1 MLGLATVAVRPAA
14 AQDDEGSQ
22 SQLGGYT
29 AGAAGWAFSFQP
41 VIPALLPT
49 GDAPVETTFSLSSAT
64 VKSGGNSLG
73 RGSIFWPGSAAANL
87 GPLLGTGAGQPFV
100 GGLVPP
106 YPGFVEAS
114 AKDGEQLR
122 AVSPLVTMRAFG
134 SDSRA
139 EGDVRTP
146 DVNLPGLLKIDSVSS
161 NSAAEV
167 TDIDVT
173 SSSVVHLEGV
183 SLVNGAITFAAIH
196 SRSLTRSTGATSS
209 AEGDLQVVGLK
220 VSGIAAELTGDGIH
234 AIGLPEQANQI
245 PGVTEPF
252 PNMNPDVALNQALA
266 ALGASIKLTRSVEHV
281 SGGSADRLANG
292 ILLSINNPAVEGSR
306 VDITLASTGSAAL
319 ATPPFDLNVGG
330 LELSPEGS
338 DITGGLTPPAADSST
353 GFGSTDLGQ
362 VALGAPTA
370 PNSDSIG
377 NNGSNLT
384 PSLAGYKFRGVSWRL
399 GLVLLLITA
408 VVARWLRRFLQ
419 ARLLS

>member
-266 ALGASIKLTRSVEHV
+266 ALGASIKLTRSVEQRHPALDQQSSRRRQPGRHHAGV
-281 SGGSADRLANG
+281 HRQRGVGHAAVRPQRGRPRAVARRQRHHRRPHAAGRRFVDRLRQHRPRPG
-292 ILLSINNPAVEGSR
+292 R
-306 VDITLASTGSAAL
+306 VGRADCA
-319 ATPPFDLNVGG
+319 
-330 LELSPEGS
+330 ELR
-338 DITGGLTPPAADSST
+338 
-353 GFGSTDLGQ
+353 Q
-362 VALGAPTA
+362 H
-370 PNSDSIG
+370 
-377 NNGSNLT
+377 
-384 PSLAGYKFRGVSWRL
+384 R
-399 GLVLLLITA
+399 
-408 VVARWLRRFLQ
+408 
-419 ARLLS
+419 